1 MQDAQCNARM
11 RLMAPDGLVFASS
24 ECLLGI
30 FCAIN
35 IKT

>member
-11 RLMAPDGLVFASS
+11 RLMAPEGLVFASS